1 MMRTMV
7 RALLV
12 GALVA
17 IPSGLVAQEA
27 PGERAERLRDRV
39 EAVFV
44 TRLRQDL
51 GLNDAQTQQV
61 GAVLTEWGAT
71 RRQLEVEERAL
82 RRALDG
88 QLRPGVA
95 ADGDS
100 VTRVVDRLLQNRVEY
115 AASFQGEMRA
125 LAPILT
131 PVQRAQ
137 FLRLRDTIL
146 QRVRELQEQRPVPGR
161 PVRSGTP

>member
-1 MMRTMV
+1 
-7 RALLV
+7 
-12 GALVA
+12 
-17 IPSGLVAQEA
+17 
-27 PGERAERLRDRV
+27 
-39 EAVFV
+39 
-44 TRLRQDL
+44 
-51 GLNDAQTQQV
+51 
-61 GAVLTEWGAT
+61 
-71 RRQLEVEERAL
+71 
-82 RRALDG
+82 
-88 QLRPGVA
+88 
-95 ADGDS
+95 
-100 VTRVVDRLLQNRVEY
+100 VVDRLLQNRVEY